1 VLSETA
7 MIGELA
13 LNGELRP
20 VRGLLAVALEA
31 RAKGRKRLL
40 VPKRAAVEA
49 SVVAGIDIIGVAN
62 LRKAISKSLRSRA
75 VPPSSP
81 PRPHTTTSTSAT

>member
-1 VLSETA
+1 